1 MDIGHWTVNLVFRYY
16 NRCHPLSLF
25 CIFGVELKTEVW
37 LRKND
42 KFNVSRRTD
51 FFKKNPWPLT
61 DGRRGAWKM
70 TIRATIT
77 TTVGSTNSTKK
88 RWRENGHIP
97 ISHKKWESPPLKR
110 GYLENPCLCI
120 MVGNNLYFLRSCVWF
135 LSVARRLGRK
145 ECRINRCPIVVMAT
159 VPILGTKFAF
169 GGPFGHLPQT
179 PTLIGSLAYPVSS
192 SSQSRCYLLGI
203 QKGADGSV
211 SVRHN

>member
-1 MDIGHWTVNLVFRYY
+1 M
-16 NRCHPLSLF
+16 SLF
-25 CIFGVELKTEVW
+25 CIFEWNLKPKCW
-37 LRKND
+37 SRKND
-42 KFNVSRRTD
+42 KFNVSCRTD

-88 RWRENGHIP
+88 RWMENGHIP
-97 ISHKKWESPPLKR
+97 ISHKKWRVAAIEKKLPWKSLF
-110 GYLENPCLCI
+110 
-120 MVGNNLYFLRSCVWF
+120 MVENNLYFLRSCVWF
-135 LSVARRLGRK
+135 LSVVRRLGRK
-145 ECRINRCPIVVMAT
+145 ECRINRCPIVVMAA